1 VVRPAAVLRPQG
13 QGYGTWHTPR
23 QRPPCERNRTVYIG
37 IGTLIL
43 LILIL
48 ILIF

>member
-1 VVRPAAVLRPQG
+1 VVRTPTVLPAQG
-13 QGYGTWHTPR
+13 RGYGTCRSPR
-23 QRPPCERNRTVYIG
+23 QQTPTERNRTVYIG

>member
-1 VVRPAAVLRPQG
+1 VVRPPTVLRAEG
-13 QGYGTWHTPR
+13 VGYVTCRSPR
-23 QRPPCERNRTVYIG
+23 QQNPGRTNTVYIG